1 MNQILSD
8 LKAKRLNHGISQS
21 KLAKLYGLSPASL
34 SAWELGKLQP
44 DSMQLEKWITSLN
57 ELVQL
62 IESKKIDIKKKKIL
76 STKGGKR
83 SYASEIRD
91 AYSYRKIISKLK
103 RKENEYTK
111 SINEIYKIHLANNN
125 ESKLRAISLFSG
137 CGGLDLGFS
146 AAGFSILGHI
156 ELDKSI
162 EAIYRANFPQS
173 ITLGYDITRITEEE
187 ITSWKNRFGEID
199 VIIGGPPCQGF
210 SLAGKRDP
218 EDARN
223 KLYEYYAKILRI
235 VRPKV
240 FVMENVS
247 LLTSMKTKEGNL
259 VIENIKN
266 EFSKS
271 GYSMAIK
278 EIDVKEYGVPQSRN
292 RIVIVGT
299 RNGEKEFRHPEPSH
313 SGNDVDDDMYYGL
326 FDNIRR
332 LPYRTFRDA
341 THDLPIIESGET
353 SDDPLHWGVT
363 HPKHVIEWLRDV
375 PEGCSAHDNENP
387 ALRPSSG
394 FNTTYKRVKWD
405 EPCSTISTNFGMIS
419 GSRNVH
425 PSSTRSFSVREAAR
439 VQSFSDD
446 FIFIGN
452 WSAIRKSIGNAVP
465 PLFAYSLACAVRNQ
479 LFS

>member
-1 MNQILSD
+1 MKQIITG
-8 LKAKRLNHGISQS
+8 LKEKRLKYGISQS

-34 SAWELGKLQP
+34 SAWELGKIQP
-44 DSMQLEKWITSLN
+44 SRMQLEQWIASLN
-57 ELVQL
+57 DLVKL
-62 IESKKIDIKKKKIL
+62 VETKKIDIRKKKIL
-76 STKGGKR
+76 TTKSVKK
-83 SYASEIRD
+83 SNAIEVSD
-91 AYSYRKIISKLK
+91 SNSYRKIVGNLK
-103 RKENEYTK
+103 RKETEYTK
-111 SINEIYKIHLANNN
+111 SINEVYARHLTN
-125 ESKLRAISLFSG
+125 ENVGELRAISLFSG

-162 EAIYRANFPQS
+162 EEIYRANFPCS
-173 ITLGYDITRITEEE
+173 ITLGYDITQITDEE

-199 VIIGGPPCQGF
+199 IILGGPPCQGF
-210 SLAGKRDP
+210 SLAGKRNP
-218 EDARN
+218 EDERN

-235 VRPKV
+235 VQPKV

-247 LLTSMKTKEGNL
+247 LLTSMRAKDGNL

-278 EIDVKEYGVPQSRN
+278 EIDVKQYGVPQSRN
-292 RIVIVGT
+292 RIIIVGT
-299 RNGEKEFRHPEPSH
+299 RNGEMTFKHPEPSH
-313 SGNDVDDDMYYGL
+313 CDPNADDDMYYGL
-326 FDNIRR
+326 FDNLRR
-332 LPYRTFRDA
+332 RPYRTFRDA

-363 HPKHVIEWLRDV
+363 HPKHVIEWLQDV

-425 PSSTRSFSVREAAR
+425 PSSTRAFSVREAAR
-439 VQSFSDD
+439 IQSFSDN
-446 FIFIGN
+446 FIFLGN
-452 WSAIRKSIGNAVP
+452 WSAIRKAIGNAVP
-465 PLFAYSLACAVRNQ
+465 PLFAYYLANAVRNQ
-479 LFS
+479 LFR